1 MNGNVLLILYTI
13 SVLFGIGIGAFLYHK
28 PQKIEFK
35 ISSIDIFMFA
45 FLMFLIITMVM
56 VAELYINQWNLLYF
70 NPSHWCWKLLR
81 RAIDGGLLVAIVL
94 PFMSLIFGKWIKV
107 CNLDLCKGYSINAI
121 KIYYSMA
128 IVVDCIWLLICAKP
142 DFVNDNSDVQYIL
155 NRVIIWMLNVGGTWF
170 GIGFHCEGRIV
181 EEIKN
186 IKRSKKEKI
195 TKEIKMYSIPF
206 LIAFAINCLWLLM
219 LTFDIQLM
227 KETFWFIY
235 GIIMSGLIGMLVSVL
250 LFKIIEYP
258 SEKRSKQKLAKAIS
272 RANEKTEVKGRYQR
286 IRYSLINEK
295 NEKFLLIHKENI
307 MWSGHEEE
315 ISQYFGQSKVLL
327 EKFDYEE
334 CKKCLVKFRDDRKE
348 YIKKGYISCHE
359 DVKKQ
364 LIEWVKD

>member
-1 MNGNVLLILYTI
+1 
-13 SVLFGIGIGAFLYHK
+13 
-28 PQKIEFK
+28 
-35 ISSIDIFMFA
+35 
-45 FLMFLIITMVM
+45 
-56 VAELYINQWNLLYF
+56 
-70 NPSHWCWKLLR
+70 
-81 RAIDGGLLVAIVL
+81 
-94 PFMSLIFGKWIKV
+94 
-107 CNLDLCKGYSINAI
+107 
-121 KIYYSMA
+121 
-128 IVVDCIWLLICAKP
+128 
-142 DFVNDNSDVQYIL
+142 
-155 NRVIIWMLNVGGTWF
+155 MLNVGGTWF